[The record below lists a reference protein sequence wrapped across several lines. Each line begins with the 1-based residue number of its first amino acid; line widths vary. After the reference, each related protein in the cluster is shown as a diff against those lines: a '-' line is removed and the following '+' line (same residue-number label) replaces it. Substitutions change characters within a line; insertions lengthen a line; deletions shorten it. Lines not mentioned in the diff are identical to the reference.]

1 METPFARDAT
11 GKPLAGNP
19 LKDPRVRRALSLAID
34 RKALVERVMDGQGT
48 PAGQFVPPG
57 FAGYDAALAAP
68 TQDIAAARALLTE
81 AGYSNGFNLTI
92 HGPNDRYPNDAKL
105 LQAIAQFFTRA
116 GVRTAVD
123 VQPGASFFTRASR
136 LEYSVIMGGAAIETG
151 ELTGILNPLLAT
163 YDSAKGLGTGNRGRW
178 SSPRFDALLAEAYR
192 TFDEPARTALLQQA
206 SRIAVEDTGVIPVLF
221 LQNTWGLR
229 RGLDYAG
236 RGDGYTLADQVRAAP

>member
-1 METPFARDAT
+1 
-11 GKPLAGNP
+11 
-19 LKDPRVRRALSLAID
+19 
-34 RKALVERVMDGQGT
+34 
-48 PAGQFVPPG
+48 
-57 FAGYDAALAAP
+57 
-68 TQDIAAARALLTE
+68 
-81 AGYSNGFNLTI
+81 
-92 HGPNDRYPNDAKL
+92 

-136 LEYSVIMGGAAIETG
+136 LEYSMIMGGAAIETG

-163 YDSAKGLGTGNRGRW
+163 YDADKGLGTGNRGRW
-178 SSPRFDALLAEAYR
+178 SNPRFDALLAEAYR

-206 SRIAVEDTGVIPVLF
+206 SRIAAEDTGVIPVLF